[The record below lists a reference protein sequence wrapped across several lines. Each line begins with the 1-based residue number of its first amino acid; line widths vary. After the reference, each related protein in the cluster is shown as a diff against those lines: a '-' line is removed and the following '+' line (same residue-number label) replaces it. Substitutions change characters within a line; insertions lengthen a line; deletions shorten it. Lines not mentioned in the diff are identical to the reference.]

1 MKGTDT
7 PYIKSAPNDN
17 KQIQTTYAKKM
28 DSIKFG
34 NSLLKRN
41 EVLAKELGKIKEI
54 NRRLREKIQDLLN
67 SQLFLESKHTCN
79 AATQTEKNI
88 LPASMYETP
97 EKKKNSVILLL
108 SQLSISKSI
117 ERSELLDLE
126 TSDDSLF
133 KRFPDE
139 YFESS
144 YLSPIVLKNEN
155 LKFSSN
161 SSSSSSSS
169 SSIQNN
175 INSKID
181 SNQIDTIR
189 KSLRTPITNNI
200 ISYQEPSLRVKIRKG
215 FKFFKRIAKNSC
227 ENCDHK

>member
-7 PYIKSAPNDN
+7 PYIKLAPNDN
-17 KQIQTTYAKKM
+17 VRMQTTYAKKM

-41 EVLAKELGKIKEI
+41 EALAKELGKIKEI
-54 NRRLREKIQDLLN
+54 NRRLREKIQDMIN
-67 SQLFLESKHTCN
+67 SQLFLESKHKCN
-79 AATQTEKNI
+79 ATTQTEKNI
-88 LPASMYETP
+88 LPASIYKTP

-108 SQLSISKSI
+108 SQLSNSKSI
-117 ERSELLDLE
+117 ELSKHSDSE
-126 TSDDSLF
+126 TSYDNLF

-155 LKFSSN
+155 LKFSSI
-161 SSSSSSSS
+161 SSSSN
-169 SSIQNN
+169 QNN

-215 FKFFKRIAKNSC
+215 FKFFKRIAKN
-227 ENCDHK
+227 N